1 MNQLIALDMVPS
13 IILRYAD
20 NTTHY
25 MKLLKKYHKT
35 HHPCK
40 RKILDTLAVRQPDD
54 DDDDDDHVYMNVI
67 GDLFSCHLQLNA

>member
-1 MNQLIALDMVPS
+1 
-13 IILRYAD
+13 
-20 NTTHY
+20 

-54 DDDDDDHVYMNVI
+54 DDDDDDHVCTNI
-67 GDLFSCHLQLNA
+67 IADLFSHHLQLYV